1 MLEIEEE
8 LYDAVKEENFLQADS
23 LKEKIKTLKERINQL
38 SEIPAEIVIAD
49 DIREEKND
57 AATMIKCLN
66 ILYIAMQVQTNSTLT
81 PTLRSLMSIVL
92 DSLDVS
98 ISDFYCIR
106 IQLKNF
112 MTYFPFFILSY
123 IVIRII

>member
-1 MLEIEEE
+1 LKVEILEIEEE

-23 LKEKIKTLKERINQL
+23 LKEKIKTLKEKLNQL
-38 SEIPAEIVIAD
+38 SEIPAQTVIAD

-57 AATMIKCLN
+57 SATMIKCLN
-66 ILYIAMQVQTNSTLT
+66 ILYTAMQIQTSPILT

-98 ISDFYCIR
+98 IYHI
-106 IQLKNF
+106 
-112 MTYFPFFILSY
+112 FIVYVYNQEIL
-123 IVIRII
+123 

>member
-8 LYDAVKEENFLQADS
+8 LYDAIKEENFLQADN

-106 IQLKNF
+106 I
-112 MTYFPFFILSY
+112 YCIRFIVY
-123 IVIRII
+123 VYN

>member
-66 ILYIAMQVQTNSTLT
+66 ILYTAMQIQTNPTLT

-98 ISDFYCIR
+98 IYQI
-106 IQLKNF
+106 
-112 MTYFPFFILSY
+112 FI
-123 IVIRII
+123 VCVCN